1 MTQKHCYL
9 LVEGQQDV
17 LFIGR
22 IFQTLG
28 VPDVQNVDDI
38 SSVWTPLIK
47 TDRLTEHRGLI
58 AAHRRGLDIHQLFN
72 GVCFQSATHSI
83 VVRKVGGRGKEF
95 RQNLESIDLLLDG
108 GLADPM
114 QRTIPKGCDKTVRPH
129 YLRSNFQYL
138 KAKVI
143 SILDSLK
150 PVSIPFHDQWRRALL
165 KT

>member
-1 MTQKHCYL
+1 MTQKHCYI

-38 SSVWTPLIK
+38 SSVWTPLVD
-47 TDRLTEHRGLI
+47 THRLTEHRGLI
-58 AAHRRGLDIHQLFN
+58 AAHRQGLDIHQLFK

-95 RQNLESIDLLLDG
+95 RRNLVSIDLLLDG
-108 GLADPM
+108 GLAALTAVGLVP
-114 QRTIPKGCDKTVRPH
+114 I
-129 YLRSNFQYL
+129 RSIGRCPCSPLKILPRSTALGDESKQLLVAFQVFL
-138 KAKVI
+138 G
-143 SILDSLK
+143 
-150 PVSIPFHDQWRRALL
+150 RARLCRFRF
-165 KT
+165 